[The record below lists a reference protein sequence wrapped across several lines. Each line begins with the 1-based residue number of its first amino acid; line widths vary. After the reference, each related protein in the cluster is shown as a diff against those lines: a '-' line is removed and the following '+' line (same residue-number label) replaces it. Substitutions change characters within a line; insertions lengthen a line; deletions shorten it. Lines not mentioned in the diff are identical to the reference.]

1 MEVGETVSIKDIVYE
16 AIATTPESKW
26 NYPCNDCVGFGN
38 TPLCRVLPE
47 CSQPYIH
54 FVKVKPNMA
63 SL

>member
-1 MEVGETVSIKDIVYE
+1 MKAGETVSIKDIVYE

-26 NYPCNDCVGFGN
+26 NYSCKDCAGQDSNSLCNE
-38 TPLCRVLPE
+38 LPE